1 MSNKIIL
8 LEDHVANQIAAG
20 EVIQRPSSI
29 VKELMENSIDAGAIK
44 IDLIIKDSG
53 KTLIQ
58 VIDDGCGIVQNDL
71 TLAFQRHSTSKIR
84 TAEDLFSLK
93 SKGFRGEALAS
104 ISAISHVHV
113 ISKTS
118 KDSLAKYI
126 KIAGS
131 KTINED
137 YKVAPLGTSFS
148 VKNLFYNIPAR
159 RNFLK
164 SDSVELRHIIDE
176 FNRVA
181 IAHPDIKFS
190 LSQNGKDIFDLKKT
204 NSRKRI
210 SEIFGSK
217 VSSSLVPIKENTPI
231 VRISGFVIKPSG
243 SRKSRG
249 QQFFFVNNRYI
260 KSPFLNLS
268 LIHI

>member
-137 YKVAPLGTSFS
+137 YKVAPLGT
-148 VKNLFYNIPAR
+148 V
-159 RNFLK
+159 
-164 SDSVELRHIIDE
+164 
-176 FNRVA
+176 
-181 IAHPDIKFS
+181 
-190 LSQNGKDIFDLKKT
+190 
-204 NSRKRI
+204 
-210 SEIFGSK
+210 K
-217 VSSSLVPIKENTPI
+217 VSPESPI
-231 VRISGFVIKPSG
+231 VKAVPDDGLILLTF
-243 SRKSRG
+243 
-249 QQFFFVNNRYI
+249 N
-260 KSPFLNLS
+260 S
-268 LIHI
+268 LILLTIYTVFRQQLKFPPRLLYLIMR